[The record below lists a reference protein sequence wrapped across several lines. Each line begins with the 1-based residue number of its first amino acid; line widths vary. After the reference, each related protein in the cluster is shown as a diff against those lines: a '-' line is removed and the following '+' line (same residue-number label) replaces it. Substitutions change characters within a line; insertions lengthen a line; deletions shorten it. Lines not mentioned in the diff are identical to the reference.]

1 MILIILKSWSR
12 YFTKPLSHITAL
24 LSTFYHRHLYFSWPY
39 ELISNKQPPFS
50 LEWDCSLLMT
60 SALVSSSQ
68 LVSSIS
74 LTIAFLAPSL
84 SSTSSL
90 IASSGFMLVWHQI
103 RSPSIAPAHGYI
115 YIYIYISFHFMVVII
130 IITEKTSMWWEEIW
144 SESRSRITYLNNLNI
159 QFHS

>member
-50 LEWDCSLLMT
+50 LEWDWSLLMT

-74 LTIAFLAPSL
+74 LTNAFLAPSL

-103 RSPSIAPAHGYI
+103 RSPSIAPAHGYKYCI
-115 YIYIYISFHFMVVII
+115 YHFMVVII
-130 IITEKTSMWWEEIW
+130 MITEKISMWWEEIW